1 LLHDYRIGDKLF
13 FYYNISE
20 GNNENKLFVDELKVH
35 LIYLKNNMGFHYQ
48 LVTKYLNYHLMIFII
63 CINNCRRF

>member
-1 LLHDYRIGDKLF
+1 MHGESLLHDYRIGDKLF

-35 LIYLKNNMGFHYQ
+35 LIYLKNEFN
-48 LVTKYLNYHLMIFII
+48 VVKEK
-63 CINNCRRF
+63 